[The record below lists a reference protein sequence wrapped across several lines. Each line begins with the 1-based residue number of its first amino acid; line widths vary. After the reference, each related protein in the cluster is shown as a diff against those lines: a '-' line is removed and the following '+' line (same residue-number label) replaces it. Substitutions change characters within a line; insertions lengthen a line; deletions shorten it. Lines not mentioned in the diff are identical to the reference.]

1 MSVNGKNSKWKKG
14 NEKNIK
20 IINVT
25 AKNVYGKKCKGK

>member
-1 MSVNGKNSKWKKG
+1 MVRIVNGKKEMK
-14 NEKNIK
+14 KNIK